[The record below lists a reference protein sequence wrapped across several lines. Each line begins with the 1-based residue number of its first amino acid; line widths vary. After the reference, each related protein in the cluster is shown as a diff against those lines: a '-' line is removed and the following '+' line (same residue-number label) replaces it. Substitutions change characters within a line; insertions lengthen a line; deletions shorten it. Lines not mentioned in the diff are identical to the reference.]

1 MCWVERLMNVNIQI
15 TDKDIEVYKIV
26 CKADKKS
33 CESCVQGFMYEAN
46 ILYKIP
52 SIELK
57 KSYMY
62 RTYSVLSIIFVQKA
76 YHSYTKIQQTLSRI
90 YSKGSIYENRG
101 IIAGNQ
107 LMSIRLDNPYYVA
120 TFVIP
125 KGSQYAVNWRGEIIS
140 NQIIYTGNYIKVQPD
155 TKYDTR
161 ELWKEK

>member
-1 MCWVERLMNVNIQI
+1 MCWVERLTDVNIQI

-26 CKADKKS
+26 CKANKKS
-33 CESCVQGFMYEAN
+33 CKSCVQGFMYEAN
-46 ILYKIP
+46 ALYKIP
-52 SIELK
+52 SIELR

-62 RTYSVLSIIFVQKA
+62 RTYSVLSIISVQKA

-125 KGSQYAVNWRGEIIS
+125 AGTLYCLNRSGEVVS
-140 NQIIYTGNYIKVQPD
+140 NRLIYTGNYIKVQPD
-155 TKYDTR
+155 KKYDTR
-161 ELWKEK
+161 KLWKEK

>member
-1 MCWVERLMNVNIQI
+1 MCWGERLMNVNIQI
-15 TDKDIEVYKIV
+15 TDKDIEVYKMV
-26 CKADKKS
+26 CNADKKS
-33 CESCVQGFMYEAN
+33 CKSCVQGFIYEAN
-46 ILYKIP
+46 TLYKIP

-125 KGSQYAVNWRGEIIS
+125 KGSQYALNSRGEIIS
-140 NQIIYTGNYIKVQPD
+140 NQIIYTGKHL
-155 TKYDTR
+155 K
-161 ELWKEK
+161 L

>member
-1 MCWVERLMNVNIQI
+1 MCWVERLTNVNIQI

-26 CKADKKS
+26 CKADIKS
-33 CESCVQGFMYEAN
+33 CKSCVQGFMYEVN
-46 ILYKIP
+46 TLYKIP
-52 SIELK
+52 SIKLE

-62 RTYSVLSIIFVQKA
+62 RTYSVLSIISVQKA

-90 YSKGSIYENRG
+90 YQKGSIYENRG

-107 LMSIRLDNPYYVA
+107 LMAIRLDNPYYVA

-140 NQIIYTGNYIKVQPD
+140 NQIIYTGRYLK
-155 TKYDTR
+155 
-161 ELWKEK
+161 L